1 MEDMLTNIDMEEEE
15 KQNIRRSLGWL
26 MMMMWKIRSGQGPG
40 DWVGRSAVVWL
51 LLCVLG

>member
-26 MMMMWKIRSGQGPG
+26 MMMWKIRSGQGPG